1 MKMTDRELTGN
12 GAVGS
17 PAGLALLVGGLW
29 FAAALALS
37 LSGSLQTSQGV
48 PPLKLLAAAS
58 VPIVVFV
65 TWYRGFTAFRAW
77 VLGLDLPL
85 LVMLQAWRVVGGMF
99 LVLLAFGLLP
109 GLFAWPA
116 GVGDVAI
123 GVTAPAVA
131 LGLARR
137 AKFGAG
143 RGFVAWN
150 LLGILDLVVA
160 VAAGT
165 LASGRVPGLVDGVT
179 TNAMG
184 GWPLS
189 MIPGFFV
196 PLFVILHLAAI
207 AQARA
212 RSA

>member
-1 MKMTDRELTGN
+1 MTDRGMTDIEGTASPTGI
-12 GAVGS
+12 V
-17 PAGLALLVGGLW
+17 LVVGGLW
-29 FAAALALS
+29 LVAALALS
-37 LSGSLQTSQGV
+37 LSGSLQTPEGTA
-48 PPLKLLAAAS
+48 PFKLLAAAGT
-58 VPIVVFV
+58 PILGFV
-65 TWYRGFTAFRAW
+65 MWYRGSAALRAW
-77 VLGLDLPL
+77 VLGLDPQL
-85 LVMLQAWRVVGGMF
+85 LVMPQAWRVVGGVF

-116 GVGDVAI
+116 GVGDIAV

-137 AKFGAG
+137 PGFGAS

-150 LLGILDLVVA
+150 LLGIIDLIVA
-160 VAAGT
+160 VGTGT
-165 LASGRVPGLVDGVT
+165 LASGVVPGLVEGVT
-179 TNAMG
+179 TQAMDS
-184 GWPLS
+184 WPLS

-212 RSA
+212 RAA

>member
-1 MKMTDRELTGN
+1 MTDRGMTDIEGTASPTGI
-12 GAVGS
+12 V
-17 PAGLALLVGGLW
+17 LVVGGLW
-29 FAAALALS
+29 LVAALALS
-37 LSGSLQTSQGV
+37 LSGSLQTPEGTA
-48 PPLKLLAAAS
+48 PFKLLTAAGT
-58 VPIVVFV
+58 PILGFV
-65 TWYRGFTAFRAW
+65 LWYRGSAALRAW
-77 VLGLDLPL
+77 VLGLDPQF
-85 LVMLQAWRVVGGMF
+85 LVVPQAWRVVGGVF

-116 GVGDVAI
+116 GVGDIAV

-137 AKFGAG
+137 PGFRAS

-150 LLGILDLVVA
+150 LLGIIDLIVA
-160 VAAGT
+160 VGAGT
-165 LASGRVPGLVDGVT
+165 LASGVVPGLVEGVT
-179 TNAMG
+179 TQAMDS
-184 GWPLS
+184 WPLS

-212 RSA
+212 RAA